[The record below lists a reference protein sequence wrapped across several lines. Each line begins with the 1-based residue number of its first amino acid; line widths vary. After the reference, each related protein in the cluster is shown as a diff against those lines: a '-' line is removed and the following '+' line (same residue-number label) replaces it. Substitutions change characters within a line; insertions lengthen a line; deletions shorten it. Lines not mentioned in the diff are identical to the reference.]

1 MYITTAEQLAEHM
14 PNASHLLSDEPEMES
29 SAHYLQL
36 MLLVSC
42 LDWLWQD
49 RQDYF
54 IGANL
59 TVYFSREQLKNRDF
73 RGPDLF
79 VVKGV
84 KQWLRPSWVIW
95 EEDGKYPDLI
105 IELLS
110 ESTADSDRGLK
121 KELYQSRFRTPEYF
135 WYSPTTYEFMGWRL
149 VGHTYEE
156 ITPTTQGWR
165 WSEELG
171 LYLGVDAT
179 GDKTW
184 LRYFTAD
191 GQKVLT
197 PSEVARQEVIN
208 AQREQ
213 KNAQRERLRAEQ
225 ERSKA
230 EQEKLKA
237 DQEKLKADQERSI
250 AEQERSKA
258 EQEKLKADQERAIAE
273 QERLKNQRLAD
284 RLRALGIDPDQV

>member
-1 MYITTAEQLAEHM
+1 MYITTADKLAEQM

-29 SAHYLQL
+29 SAHYFQL

-79 VVKGV
+79 VVKNVVQG
-84 KQWLRPSWVIW
+84 LRPSWVVW
-95 EEDGKYPDLI
+95 EEDGRYPDLI

-156 ITPTTQGWR
+156 IASNAQGWR
-165 WSEELG
+165 WSEELE
-171 LYLGVDAT
+171 LYLGVAT
-179 GDKTW
+179 TNNKTW
-184 LRYFTAD
+184 LCYFTAD

-197 PSEVARQEVIN
+197 PSEIAKQGITDLQE
-208 AQREQ
+208 EQ
-213 KNAQRERLRAEQ
+213 KNSQRERLRADQ
-225 ERSKA
+225 EHFRA
-230 EQEKLKA
+230 EQE
-237 DQEKLKADQERSI
+237 Q
-250 AEQERSKA
+250 
-258 EQEKLKADQERAIAE
+258 
-273 QERLKNQRLAD
+273 LKNQRLAD
-284 RLRALGIDPDQV
+284 RLRALGINPDGV